1 MKNALR
7 SSLLASFA
15 VAVIADSADAKTP
28 TIVYSSSGSCI
39 ASPFG
44 FTAKLQP
51 AGRRRDRNA
60 DNKINKLNIKQMFA
74 GQTHGPFSTFY

>member
-15 VAVIADSADAKTP
+15 VAVIADSADAKTR

-44 FTAKLQP
+44 FTAS
-51 AGRRRDRNA
+51 AIEV
-60 DNKINKLNIKQMFA
+60 KIRPSAEIP
-74 GQTHGPFSTFY
+74 GQ